1 MKMTIIEI
9 KARIPQ
15 SEASVLDNLTKR
27 YNEHKN
33 LWKFFKA
40 QLNGLRMMPT
50 RFGLNSC
57 KIIKAEIDQRIDLL
71 QKIHD
76 ERETMD
82 KIAAQIKDIVVPAQK
97 VKPGEQKQAGT
108 QADALVDLLTDTAK
122 VFGIT
127 LNKTKTDAIMKLVSL
142 LK

>member
-1 MKMTIIEI
+1 MKLTIIEI

-33 LWKFFKA
+33 LWKLFKA
-40 QLNGLRMMPT
+40 ELNKLHTMPT

-76 ERETMD
+76 ERKTMD
-82 KIAAQIKDIVVPAQK
+82 KIAAEIKNIVVSAQN
-97 VKPGEQKQAGT
+97 VKPGEQKQADT
-108 QADALVDLLTDTAK
+108 QADVLANLLADTAK

-127 LNKTKTDAIMKLVSL
+127 LNKTKTDAIMKLVNL

>member
-33 LWKFFKA
+33 LWKLFKA
-40 QLNGLRMMPT
+40 ELNKLHTMPT

-82 KIAAQIKDIVVPAQK
+82 KIAAEIKNIVVPAQN
-97 VKPGEQKQAGT
+97 VKPGEQKQADT
-108 QADALVDLLTDTAK
+108 QADVLANLLTDTAK

-127 LNKTKTDAIMKLVSL
+127 LNKTKTDAIMKLVNL

>member
-1 MKMTIIEI
+1 MKLTIIEI

-33 LWKFFKA
+33 LWKLFKA
-40 QLNGLRMMPT
+40 ELNKLRSMPT

-76 ERETMD
+76 EREKMD
-82 KIAAQIKDIVVPAQK
+82 KIAAEIKNIVVPAQN
-97 VKPGEQKQAGT
+97 VKPGEQKQADT
-108 QADALVDLLTDTAK
+108 QADVLANLLADTAK

-127 LNKTKTDAIMKLVSL
+127 LNKTKTDAIMKLVNL

>member
-1 MKMTIIEI
+1 MTIIEI

-40 QLNGLRMMPT
+40 QLNGLRTMPT

-82 KIAAQIKDIVVPAQK
+82 KIAAEIKNIVVPAQN
-97 VKPGEQKQAGT
+97 VKPGEQKQT

>member
-1 MKMTIIEI
+1 MKLTIIEI

-33 LWKFFKA
+33 LWKLFKA
-40 QLNGLRMMPT
+40 ELNKLRTMPT

-82 KIAAQIKDIVVPAQK
+82 KIAAEIKNIVVPAQNA
-97 VKPGEQKQAGT
+97 KPGEQKQADT
-108 QADALVDLLTDTAK
+108 QADVLANLLADTAK

-127 LNKTKTDAIMKLVSL
+127 LNKTKTDAIMKLVNL

>member
-9 KARIPQ
+9 KARISQ
-15 SEASVLDNLTKR
+15 SDASVLDNLTKR

-33 LWKFFKA
+33 LWKLFKA
-40 QLNGLRMMPT
+40 ELNKLRTMPT

-71 QKIHD
+71 QKVHN
-76 ERETMD
+76 ERKTMD
-82 KIAAQIKDIVVPAQK
+82 KIAAQIKAIVVHAQK
-97 VKPGEQKQAGT
+97 VKPGEQKQADT
-108 QADALVDLLTDTAK
+108 QTDALVGLLSETAK

>member
-1 MKMTIIEI
+1 MKLTIIEI

-40 QLNGLRMMPT
+40 DLNKLHTMPT

-76 ERETMD
+76 ERKTMD
-82 KIAAQIKDIVVPAQK
+82 KIAAQIKEIAVHAQN
-97 VKPGEQKQAGT
+97 VKPGEQKQADT
-108 QADALVDLLTDTAK
+108 QADVLANLLADTAK

-127 LNKTKTDAIMKLVSL
+127 LNKTKTDAIMKLVNL

>member
-1 MKMTIIEI
+1 MKLTIIEI

-40 QLNGLRMMPT
+40 ELNKLRAMPT

-82 KIAAQIKDIVVPAQK
+82 KIAAEIKNIVVPAQN
-97 VKPGEQKQAGT
+97 VKPGEQKQADT
-108 QADALVDLLTDTAK
+108 QADVLANLLTDTAK

-127 LNKTKTDAIMKLVSL
+127 LNKTKTDAIMKLVNL